1 MLHVIQG
8 RHMLLVIQD
17 MESKDK
23 PNMMLPE
30 NRFPIGLLGEKETR
44 GSGRTE
50 SGMSLTPG

>member
-8 RHMLLVIQD
+8 RHMLHVIQD